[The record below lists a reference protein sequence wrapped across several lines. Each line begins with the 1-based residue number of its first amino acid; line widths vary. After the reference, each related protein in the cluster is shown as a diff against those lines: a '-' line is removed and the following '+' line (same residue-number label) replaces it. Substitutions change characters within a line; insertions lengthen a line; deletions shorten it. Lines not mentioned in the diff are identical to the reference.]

1 MSKCQ
6 CRQILI
12 FLCKLC
18 KLSDKTYKLF
28 LNKLHSLC
36 HYDNI
41 SVVTDVTTCCTQ
53 VNNRFCVRTLYAVC
67 VNVRHYI
74 VTNFLFTSLCNIIIN
89 IVNMLFHLSNLFVCY
104 IKSKFF
110 FTFCKCNPKFSPCL
124 KLHIRRK
131 NILHFFARI
140 SFRKRC
146 LVSVIHAQIRLSYIK
161 FIAFAIVTYIN
172 CYFK

>member
-12 FLCKLC
+12 FLCELC
-18 KLSDKTYKLF
+18 QLSDKTYKLF

-41 SVVTDVTTCCTQ
+41 SVVTYVTTCCTQ
-53 VNNRFCVRTLYAVC
+53 VNNRFCVRALYAVC

-74 VTNFLFTSLCNIIIN
+74 VTNFLFASLCNIIIN

-110 FTFCKCNPKFSPCL
+110 FTFCKRNPKFSPSREFL
-124 KLHIRRK
+124 VRRK
-131 NILHFFARI
+131 NVLHF
-140 SFRKRC
+140 
-146 LVSVIHAQIRLSYIK
+146 L
-161 FIAFAIVTYIN
+161 
-172 CYFK
+172 